1 MEENRSTD
9 FSASAHSDYKKPQ
22 KEKRGSFNV
31 IDIVL
36 ILLLLAFIMIAV
48 YCFAPSSLFDF
59 GSEKTVTVEYTVE
72 IPGVPKDMAAK
83 ILVGDSVTDG
93 NAQYALGKVTNT
105 EIDDYVEYI
114 YNDETG
120 RISAVAYSEEGD
132 DRNVLKSVLVTVS
145 TTATYSERYQQGDEL
160 AVSRFCRRRAVHQ
173 YYYQGYGGDIQWLS
187 RLKKSDLVQDS
198 MWWIF

>member
-145 TTATYSERYQQGDEL
+145 TTATYSERYGYTVNGYRVAINKGMSLRFPGFAGDGQCISITIKDTE
-160 AVSRFCRRRAVHQ
+160 VTSN
-173 YYYQGYGGDIQWLS
+173 G
-187 RLKKSDLVQDS
+187 
-198 MWWIF
+198 